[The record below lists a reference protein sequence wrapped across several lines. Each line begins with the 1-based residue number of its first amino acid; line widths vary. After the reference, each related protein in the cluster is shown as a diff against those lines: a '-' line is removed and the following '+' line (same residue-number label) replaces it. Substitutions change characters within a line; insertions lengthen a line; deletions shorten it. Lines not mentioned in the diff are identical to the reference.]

1 MELNLSNKELL
12 YFKNYVYIKFNEN
25 FINEFI
31 SLKNMLDKVQY

>member
-25 FINEFI
+25 FINKFTGL
-31 SLKNMLDKVQY
+31 SDMLDKV